1 MLRRVDS
8 LVPSESSSNISKLSV
23 HLVDERENNSND
35 AWEERYCK
43 EADPYALALTSLR

>member
-23 HLVDERENNSND
+23 HLVDERESNSND

-43 EADPYALALTSLR
+43 EADPYALTLTSLC